1 MKHSLLG
8 STAIVAVAL
17 LTADAAA
24 DDGVKLQIG
33 GRYKGA
39 AGVVFFE
46 DYSHSS
52 EIAGSD
58 VRNYVFKQDV
68 EVYFLG
74 EAVLQNGLTVG
85 ARVEL
90 EGQTSADDQIDA
102 VYAYFSGSFGE
113 VRFGD
118 TYEAYA
124 QLCYLVPSA
133 SQLFGADSPDINFS
147 NAGIAGYAA
156 TNGTCYGLD
165 DNSTKVVY
173 FSPTFG
179 GFQFVAS
186 FTPDNTEDTRN
197 TLNGAG
203 TRLRNDAGQ
212 NSENL
217 SLAGTFKHTFNGITL
232 IAGGGSTFSFNKE
245 TNPNDVDDARGYNA
259 YAQVAFGDFTFG
271 AATELRQKVGDTASD
286 QWVYGVGGTYNWD
299 AWTVGLGWTRGDYEK
314 ATGANGVGQ
323 FNADHDIYSLTAS
336 YALGPGISLDGVL
349 EYSDYRSRDAGGPDY
364 QGLAAGLGTLVTF

>member
-1 MKHSLLG
+1 MKHLLLG
-8 STAIVAVAL
+8 STALGAVAL
-17 LTADAAA
+17 LAADAAA
-24 DDGVKLQIG
+24 ADGVTLQIG
-33 GRYKGA
+33 GHYKGA
-39 AGVVFFE
+39 AGVVFSE
-46 DYSHSS
+46 DYSSS
-52 EIAGSD
+52 SGIAGSD

-68 EVYFLG
+68 EIHFQG
-74 EAVLQNGLTVG
+74 QTVLDNGLTVG

-90 EGQTSADDQIDA
+90 EGQTQTSDQIDA

-118 TYEAYA
+118 TDEAYA

-147 NAGIAGYAA
+147 NAGIAGYAS

-179 GFQFVAS
+179 GFQFAAS

-232 IAGGGSTFSFNKE
+232 LVGGGSTLSFNKE
-245 TNPNDVDDARGYNA
+245 TNPNNVDDARGYNA
-259 YAQVAFGDFTFG
+259 YAQVGFGGFTFG
-271 AATELRQKVGDTASD
+271 AATELRQNLGDTGAD

-314 ATGANGVGQ
+314 VTGANGVGP
-323 FNADHDIYSLTAS
+323 FNADHDIVSLTAS
-336 YALGPGISLDGVL
+336 YALGPGISLDGVI
-349 EYSDYRSRDAGGPDY
+349 EYSDYHSRDAAGPDY
-364 QGLAAGLGTLVTF
+364 QGVAAGLGTLITF

>member
-1 MKHSLLG
+1 LPTTIFGPDDCHYRSPAAHSLEQ
-8 STAIVAVAL
+8 AH
-17 LTADAAA
+17 LT
-24 DDGVKLQIG
+24 
-33 GRYKGA
+33 
-39 AGVVFFE
+39 
-46 DYSHSS
+46 
-52 EIAGSD
+52 
-58 VRNYVFKQDV
+58 
-68 EVYFLG
+68 
-74 EAVLQNGLTVG
+74 
-85 ARVEL
+85 L

-212 NSENL
+212 NSENEPVACRNL
-217 SLAGTFKHTFNGITL
+217 Q
-232 IAGGGSTFSFNKE
+232 
-245 TNPNDVDDARGYNA
+245 A
-259 YAQVAFGDFTFG
+259 YIQWHHLNCGWWQHVQLQQGDQPQ
-271 AATELRQKVGDTASD
+271 RC
-286 QWVYGVGGTYNWD
+286 
-299 AWTVGLGWTRGDYEK
+299 
-314 ATGANGVGQ
+314 
-323 FNADHDIYSLTAS
+323 
-336 YALGPGISLDGVL
+336 
-349 EYSDYRSRDAGGPDY
+349 
-364 QGLAAGLGTLVTF
+364 